1 MATRARTWGSAK
13 KTFSRRHYRYYY
25 SLKIYKNGRR
35 SGEQMGVTSR
45 RRNARVVC
53 VPYAAYSRE
62 MPHIWNKR
70 AIQSCLSLE
79 TKSSDV
85 FREDIAD
92 STGKW
97 RIFEKKVESGECCGN
112 WSLWKAPKVKQSEGR
127 AQLHRKT
134 VNGSYG
140 IKSDKENKERGKET

>member
-1 MATRARTWGSAK
+1 
-13 KTFSRRHYRYYY
+13 
-25 SLKIYKNGRR
+25 
-35 SGEQMGVTSR
+35 MGVTSR
-45 RRNARVVC
+45 RRNARVVG

-85 FREDIAD
+85 SREDIAD

-97 RIFEKKVESGECCGN
+97 RIFEKKSNLVSVVEIGVYEKLPRSN
-112 WSLWKAPKVKQSEGR
+112 KARVVRSYTEKQ
-127 AQLHRKT
+127 
-134 VNGSYG
+134 
-140 IKSDKENKERGKET
+140 